1 MEQVLANKRI
11 VIVED
16 DVANMAVFTVTLK
29 RSGARIVQDPWN
41 TGTLSLIR
49 ENMPV
54 DLIILDLMLRRGA
67 SGYDIFDMLKADPEL
82 ASIPVVIISASEPQ
96 IEIPKA
102 QEKGFSGYICK
113 PIEQM
118 QLAYQ
123 LADVIA
129 GKPVWISVT
138 CRRGINRI
146 IA

>member
-1 MEQVLANKRI
+1 MEQLLANKRI

-16 DVANMAVFTVTLK
+16 DVANMAVFSVTLK

-41 TGTLSLIR
+41 TGTLELIK

-67 SGYDIFDMLKADPEL
+67 SGYDIFEMLKADPDL
-82 ASIPVVIISASEPQ
+82 SSIPVVIISASDPQ

-102 QEKGFSGYICK
+102 QDKGFAGYICK

-118 QLAYQ
+118 QLARQ
-123 LADVIA
+123 LADIIA
-129 GKPVWISVT
+129 GEPVWISDSW
-138 CRRGINRI
+138 RRGSNRI